1 MTTDG
6 RLPHVLVIDDFQEIL
21 DLLRELL
28 EEEGYRVTTSRALPA
43 MDSVKTLAPDIILQD
58 LRIAGTQEGRTFL
71 TLSRL
76 DPELT
81 RIAMILSTT
90 ATRTVN
96 DRVIAEYLD
105 RQDIRVVRK
114 PFNIDELLTALA
126 EVVATLAL
134 ITHVTE
140 TPTDNG
146 HIPSW
151 MLGEMS
157 VVSPSG
163 HNAPGW

>member
-76 DPELT
+76 DPELA
-81 RIAMILSTT
+81 RIPLILSTT

-96 DRVIAEYLD
+96 DRVMAEYLD
-105 RQDIRVVRK
+105 
-114 PFNIDELLTALA
+114 
-126 EVVATLAL
+126 
-134 ITHVTE
+134 
-140 TPTDNG
+140 
-146 HIPSW
+146 
-151 MLGEMS
+151 
-157 VVSPSG
+157 
-163 HNAPGW
+163 